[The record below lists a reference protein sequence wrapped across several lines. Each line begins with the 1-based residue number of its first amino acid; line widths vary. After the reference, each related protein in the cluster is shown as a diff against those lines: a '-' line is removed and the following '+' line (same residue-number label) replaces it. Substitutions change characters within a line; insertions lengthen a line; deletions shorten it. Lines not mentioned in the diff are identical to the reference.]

1 MNGPSIVVFD
11 SSWQQT
17 HHTSSHQSLL
27 EELLAVQTQVPILGF
42 SLFETD
48 QAKTRTWPVTPAHK
62 IIVNNPAVMILDLMV
77 APHGHP
83 MDYKRGTEL
92 FIWIRQQD
100 ALRHIPIIV
109 ITDVDVPETD
119 KVAFRQYG
127 VVEFFHWHN
136 LCQFVMPL
144 KTLVT
149 RTLIAHE
156 HKTTP

>member
-1 MNGPSIVVFD
+1 MSGPSIVVFD
-11 SSWQQT
+11 WSWQQT

-48 QAKTRTWPVTPAHK
+48 LDKMKTWPVTPAHK
-62 IIVNNPAVMILDLMV
+62 IIATNPAVMILDLMV

-100 ALRHIPIIV
+100 ALRHIPIII
-109 ITDVDVPETD
+109 ITDVDMPEAD
-119 KVAFRQYG
+119 KVAFREYG

-136 LCQFVMPL
+136 LRQFVMPL

-149 RTLIAHE
+149 KILISDRL
-156 HKTTP
+156 KTTP